1 VRTAGRTASND
12 QSIEEAVVSFTDKVK
27 NKAENAVGV
36 AKEKTGAA
44 TGDRELQAEGKA
56 EQSKASLKDAGE
68 KLKDAAGNVKDAF
81 GGSKG

>member
-1 VRTAGRTASND
+1 M
-12 QSIEEAVVSFTDKVK
+12 SFTDKVK

-56 EQSKASLKDAGE
+56 EQSKASLKDA
-68 KLKDAAGNVKDAF
+68 AGNVKDAF
-81 GGSKG
+81 GGSKD